1 MPRRAR
7 RSRDSDANDRWELN
21 VNQVVAYNLRA
32 ARQLQK
38 MTQATLALH
47 LTAVSGLRFTPA
59 MVSEL
64 ERSWDGERRREFDA
78 HEIAVF
84 AVALKVPIAYFFLP
98 PPDEHRNLEGMG
110 RSARELH
117 LLFFGYFDTVEILD
131 ERMRKFGGDFPPEY
145 EEAIANL
152 PSGVGPW
159 TYKERRKEL
168 IMALLDGM
176 ADELDEALDKIG
188 EFADRARQAGIRG
201 YIAARANDADFLGQ
215 AESRPSISY
224 EEEEPADSPTSEAQD
239 DPSADTAG
247 ASPEPVSTRQD
258 SR

>member
-7 RSRDSDANDRWELN
+7 RHRDSDADDKWELN

-32 ARQLQK
+32 ARQRLE
-38 MTQATLALH
+38 MTQATLALR

-64 ERSWDGERRREFDA
+64 ERSWDGERHREFDA
-78 HEIAVF
+78 HEITVF
-84 AVALKVPIAYFFLP
+84 AAALKVPITYFFLP
-98 PPDEHRNLEGMG
+98 PPGEHRDLEGMG

-117 LLFFGYFDTVEILD
+117 LLLLGYFDTAEVLD
-131 ERMRKFGGDFPPEY
+131 DRMREFAGEVPPEY

-159 TYKERRKEL
+159 SYKKRRKEL

-176 ADELDEALDKIG
+176 ADELDRALDTIG
-188 EFADRARQAGIRG
+188 EFTDRARQAGIRG
-201 YIAARANDADFLGQ
+201 YIAAQANDADFLGQ
-215 AESRPSISY
+215 AEGRPD
-224 EEEEPADSPTSEAQD
+224 EEQEPADSPTSEARD
-239 DPSADTAG
+239 DPSTDAAG
-247 ASPEPVSTRQD
+247 ARPEPVTTGRD
-258 SR
+258 SP